1 MGKLSFVDFLNPIGA
16 IGSSL
21 IGGIASIGS
30 QNSANKTNIK
40 LAQMSNDFQREMY
53 DKQVADE
60 WKQIEYNTPY
70 NQVSRLRQAGL
81 NPNLMMNGGSAGNAS
96 GSVTTGGNP
105 STAHVD
111 PTIGPSASQLL
122 SQMSEQLFNF
132 LLQKKQVDKLGA
144 EATGLQIENQYKVQ
158 DIMARINNMKADTFS
173 KDAKRQL
180 DEMNTKY
187 LRGNYDNFIKQQQ
200 ANIAFTEQ
208 QTALLHSQQILTDFQ
223 ANLSEKELKVFDDR
237 LQADLS
243 LKAAQAYQAYA
254 NGNMSYAQAKLAIQN
269 AVESATRT
277 AGIRIDNNIKE
288 RSADALVRSAF
299 NQNTIAFQKAQN
311 MVNYGVE
318 QAGNTYNF
326 GGSGEFSGKYFY
338 GLGNVS
344 GKVSGDYHSTGY
356 RRRKT
361 K

>member
-1 MGKLSFVDFLNPIGA
+1 MPIPIAAA
-16 IGSSL
+16 ILGSGVASSL
-21 IGGIASIGS
+21 LGGITSAIS
-30 QNSANKTNIK
+30 QNSANHTNIK

-53 DKQVADE
+53 EKQVADE
-60 WKQIEYNTPY
+60 WRQIEYNTPV
-70 NQVSRLRQAGL
+70 NQVNRLKQAGL

-105 STAHVD
+105 ATAHVD

-122 SQMSEQLFNF
+122 SQASEQLFDF

-144 EATGLQIENQYKVQ
+144 ETQGLQIDNQYKVQ
-158 DIMARINNMKADTFS
+158 EILSRINNMKADTFS

-223 ANLSEKELKVFDDR
+223 ANLSEKELKVFDDK

-254 NGNMSYAQAKLAIQN
+254 NGNMSYAQAKLAISN
-269 AVESATRT
+269 AVESAART
-277 AGIRIDNNIKE
+277 SGIRIDNNIKE

-299 NQNTIAFQKAQN
+299 NQNTIAYQKAQN
-311 MVNYGVE
+311 MINYGVE

-326 GGSGEFSGKYFY
+326 GGSGEFSGQYNF
-338 GLGNVS
+338 GMGSVS
-344 GKVSGDYHSTGY
+344 GKVSGDYHSSGY